1 MNGGGYGTPT
11 RSTAY
16 LQGLNDATIM
26 RLQALQDLEANMN
39 RLQGVI
45 EQKEEMIAG
54 L

>member
-11 RSTAY
+11 RSTAD
-16 LQGLNDATIM
+16 LQVLNDATIM